1 MVLYKTRITKALI
14 RLRGCAG
21 WSAPVM
27 FANPPKT
34 GFLASRPI
42 SYAGLD
48 IDIFIMHYSKD
59 RIILVIFDDI
69 MDMIVEISK
78 NDHFREEGN
87 EIYNKFRIY
96 LFCEL
101 NDQKPKVT
109 TPRCSLYVARFR
121 FC

>member
-1 MVLYKTRITKALI
+1 MHWL
-14 RLRGCAG
+14 
-21 WSAPVM
+21 
-27 FANPPKT
+27 
-34 GFLASRPI
+34 I

-59 RIILVIFDDI
+59 RIILEIFDYV

-87 EIYNKFRIY
+87 EIYDRFRIY

-101 NDQKPKVT
+101 DDQKPKVT
-109 TPRCSLYVARFR
+109 TFPCSLYVARFH
-121 FC
+121 FIEIIIIS